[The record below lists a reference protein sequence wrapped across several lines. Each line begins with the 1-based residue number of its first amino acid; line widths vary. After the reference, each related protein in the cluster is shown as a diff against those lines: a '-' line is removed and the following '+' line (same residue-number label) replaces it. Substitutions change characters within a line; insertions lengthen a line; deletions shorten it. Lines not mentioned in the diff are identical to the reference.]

1 MVEIRPEFE
10 NDFSGAVGVT
20 DLRLGEGRS
29 CCAIDVEGRHHNP
42 GGILHGGV
50 LFTLADVGM
59 GAAVFST
66 LREGERTTAVEVQI
80 RFLHSVVRG
89 RLTAESGVVN
99 RGERIA
105 TATAEVRDEAG
116 CLVAVASGTFYVSP
130 LRD

>member
-1 MVEIRPEFE
+1 MAPEYQH
-10 NDFSGAVGVT
+10 
-20 DLRLGEGRS
+20 LRLSEAPPVAVVELDRKRQKN
-29 CCAIDVEGRHHNP
+29 EGRHHNP

-89 RLTAESGVVN
+89 RLTAESGVLN

-105 TATAEVRDEAG
+105 TATADVRDEAG